1 MGWSSGACERWA
13 TLRRAALVLGL
24 WGTLQVPGPGWADQL
39 DPALPSLFAEL
50 KDADAVEARGIE
62 ERIWSAWFRTSDRV
76 GASLLDEG
84 TVLMGQRR
92 WQEALHR
99 FNQLV
104 VHSPGFAEAW
114 NKRATVHFLLGDLD
128 DSVLDI
134 QRTLALEPRHFG
146 ALSGLGQI
154 YLQLD
159 RPKAALRA
167 FQAALAIHPNLHGV
181 RRQVE
186 ELQAIIDGSDI

>member
-1 MGWSSGACERWA
+1 MEWNSGGCEGRA
-13 TLRRAALVLGL
+13 TLRGAVVVLCLWAALL
-24 WGTLQVPGPGWADQL
+24 VPRAGWADQH
-39 DPALPSLFAEL
+39 DPTLPSLFAEL
-50 KDADAVEARGIE
+50 KAADAVEAPAIE

-76 GASLLDEG
+76 SASLLDEG

-92 WQEALHR
+92 WQEALDR

-104 VHSPGFAEAW
+104 VQSPGFAEAW

-128 DSVLDI
+128 GSVLDI

-154 YLQLD
+154 YLRLD

-167 FQAALAIHPNLHGV
+167 LQAALALHPNLHGI

-186 ELQAIIDGSDI
+186 ELQAIIGGSDI